1 MDVVKGLRFRIKK
14 VSAKLRAQ
22 CTARQHVNK
31 LILTCTFKLMNLI
44 LGRLTKTVDLK
55 DAVFTEWKSG
65 GTEKVGWGLK
75 ANHGGGYSYRLCPVG
90 EGGPGDV
97 TEDCFQVR

>member
-1 MDVVKGLRFRIKK
+1 MKK
-14 VSAKLRAQ
+14 SKLKLRAQ
-22 CTARQHVNK
+22 CTARQPVNK
-31 LILTCTFKLMNLI
+31 LSFTCTFKVMNLI
-44 LGRLTKTVDLK
+44 LGRRTKTIDLK
-55 DAVFTEWKSG
+55 DAVFTDWVRGDKA
-65 GTEKVGWGLK
+65 KVGWGLK